1 MSITNTKPETTD
13 AAVHEAE
20 NATVGFARVVEQ
32 IARQVGAHS
41 HASSVFGEPV
51 TRDGVT
57 VIPVARVVGAF
68 GAGAS
73 GGAGSSDPNDPSKRS
88 GTGVGGGGGF
98 VVTPVGMIEIREEG
112 ARFRRMDPPL
122 GAWGDVAELLL
133 FVARRSWTSL
143 AHALRKD

>member
-1 MSITNTKPETTD
+1 MAITNTKPEATD

-20 NATVGFARVVEQ
+20 NATAGFARVVEQ
-32 IARQVGAHS
+32 IARHVGAQS

-51 TRDGVT
+51 TQDGVT

-68 GAGAS
+68 GAGGGTGGGKS
-73 GGAGSSDPNDPSKRS
+73 ESNERRGAG
-88 GTGVGGGGGF
+88 GGIGGGGGF
-98 VVTPVGMIEIREEG
+98 VVTPVGLIEIRPEG

-133 FVARRSWTSL
+133 FVARRGWSTLSHVL
-143 AHALRKD
+143 KKD